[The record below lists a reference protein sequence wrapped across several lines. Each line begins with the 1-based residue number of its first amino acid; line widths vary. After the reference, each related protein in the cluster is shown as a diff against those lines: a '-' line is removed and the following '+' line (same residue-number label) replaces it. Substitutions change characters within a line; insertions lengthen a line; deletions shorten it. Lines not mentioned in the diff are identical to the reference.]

1 MRLFGLTGGIGMGK
15 STASDFLAQQGI
27 AVMDTDR
34 IARQLVEPGQPA
46 FSEVV
51 ATFGADLVDGSGHLR
66 RDELARRVFGDTE
79 ARQKLESI
87 LHPRIRETW
96 LKQVEQWRAEKRP
109 LGVVVIPLLFETNA
123 EANFNATVC
132 VACSAVT
139 QRERLRTRQWTDAQI
154 NQRIAA
160 QMPIE
165 RKLHLSTYVAW
176 SEGQVEVLNEQ
187 LRRIF
192 KS

>member
-27 AVMDTDR
+27 AVVDTDQ
-34 IARQLVEPGQPA
+34 IARQLVEPGEPA
-46 FSEVV
+46 LSEIV
-51 ATFGADLVDGSGHLR
+51 AAFGADLVDASGRLR

-79 ARQKLESI
+79 ARQKLEHI

-96 LKQVEQWRAEKRP
+96 LRQVEQWRAEKRP

-132 VACSAVT
+132 VACSTAT
-139 QRERLRTRQWTDAQI
+139 QRARLRARQWTDAQI
-154 NQRIAA
+154 DQRIAA

-176 SEGQVEVLNEQ
+176 SEGRMEVLQEQ

-192 KS
+192 KV